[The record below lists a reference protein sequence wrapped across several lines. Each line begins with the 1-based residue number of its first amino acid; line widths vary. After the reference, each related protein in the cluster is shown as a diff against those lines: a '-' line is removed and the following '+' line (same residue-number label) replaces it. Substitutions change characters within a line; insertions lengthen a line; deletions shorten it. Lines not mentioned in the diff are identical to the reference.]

1 MAGWPQYVAT
11 LSADENDDEVI
22 GDVIESIRAHLQM
35 HLPSLDSIK
44 KLVLTLTAVLDKPFA
59 DALAKVWA
67 GIAGSNSAVDVGHTG
82 TTVISVSEKAPDSA
96 PVDAIGQSVG
106 SMRTERQQGV
116 PRRGTTRTLTTEVLN
131 VTVLHGTPEG
141 YGRLV
146 RSENHQDYKEKY
158 LKPLHAERTHVHG
171 PNRGTC
177 ASYSTDHQ
185 NRDGQMFYETAK
197 EAAPAVEATFGHYM
211 AAFVCDLPHIRRALQ
226 EALYAYHLDAGTA
239 KLLLGDCISRFLHET
254 PELTPVDVFRLHR
267 MDKAPWDTSAVT
279 TPVLGEE
286 TKTSLLSHVID
297 VDCPKADRTLGVYME
312 RIMTSGSL
320 TSVPPVAVG
329 IFKKYIK
336 DGLVEALPWSELMCV
351 AARDEVLDYAVTA
364 FALDKD
370 YVYGWV
376 GDVAPPRLLLNRF
389 ISTVMGNAE
398 HEVPMHN
405 HLDIA
410 HMVAELGNIAAWG
423 CVERAMTKESA
434 NQLKTDI
441 EVLMGDA
448 SACPA
453 TRSQTVSRI
462 RAAARRYQISKK
474 NYTDVEAMQ
483 ASSGGGVTST
493 EKFKTAVQRLVC
505 PGNVKKGT
513 GGHLLAHRL
522 IGAAASAMVRL
533 LSVHG
538 TIGVEQLNWR
548 DYDSASYAGRKSYE
562 ILRAIHISKYIMYM
576 QTFFARM
583 KSELRPEGSRREY
596 DRKLFVAMESLE
608 SAMYAH
614 TKGVWRLSRMF
625 VAIWSHELVMAI
637 RRPFSTSGA
646 QTFTNWPTHATQVF
660 ETLDTLQARGFK
672 LHNKGAWKTGAGSET
687 DVLLEN
693 LKTYASR
700 PHEFADGTFTDEHWG
715 DGPGKTT
722 SLMAWFVK
730 KVPTRSAGA
739 IAAHIRKLLAE
750 DGATHGALVPPRLS
764 THDTIHVNVPWAF
777 VLQSRT
783 TTHSWP
789 KQRMCWT
796 WTLLHATRRAS
807 EQTSRM

>member
-1 MAGWPQYVAT
+1 
-11 LSADENDDEVI
+11 
-22 GDVIESIRAHLQM
+22 
-35 HLPSLDSIK
+35 
-44 KLVLTLTAVLDKPFA
+44 
-59 DALAKVWA
+59 
-67 GIAGSNSAVDVGHTG
+67 
-82 TTVISVSEKAPDSA
+82 
-96 PVDAIGQSVG
+96 
-106 SMRTERQQGV
+106 
-116 PRRGTTRTLTTEVLN
+116 
-131 VTVLHGTPEG
+131 
-141 YGRLV
+141 
-146 RSENHQDYKEKY
+146 
-158 LKPLHAERTHVHG
+158 
-171 PNRGTC
+171 
-177 ASYSTDHQ
+177 
-185 NRDGQMFYETAK
+185 
-197 EAAPAVEATFGHYM
+197 
-211 AAFVCDLPHIRRALQ
+211 
-226 EALYAYHLDAGTA
+226 
-239 KLLLGDCISRFLHET
+239 LLGDCISRFLHET
-254 PELTPVDVFRLHR
+254 PELTPVDVFRLQR

-625 VAIWSHELVMAI
+625 VAIWSHADRSLRVGLRLVLTCLPMQRRSSRPLTHFKPVASSCITKELGKQGLS
-637 RRPFSTSGA
+637 RRQTRYLRISKRMRRTHMSSLTEPSPTSTGGTALAKRHLSWHGSSRKSRRAQQARLLPTSG
-646 QTFTNWPTHATQVF
+646 
-660 ETLDTLQARGFK
+660 
-672 LHNKGAWKTGAGSET
+672 S
-687 DVLLEN
+687 
-693 LKTYASR
+693 
-700 PHEFADGTFTDEHWG
+700 
-715 DGPGKTT
+715 
-722 SLMAWFVK
+722 
-730 KVPTRSAGA
+730 
-739 IAAHIRKLLAE
+739 
-750 DGATHGALVPPRLS
+750 
-764 THDTIHVNVPWAF
+764 
-777 VLQSRT
+777 
-783 TTHSWP
+783 
-789 KQRMCWT
+789 C
-796 WTLLHATRRAS
+796 
-807 EQTSRM
+807 